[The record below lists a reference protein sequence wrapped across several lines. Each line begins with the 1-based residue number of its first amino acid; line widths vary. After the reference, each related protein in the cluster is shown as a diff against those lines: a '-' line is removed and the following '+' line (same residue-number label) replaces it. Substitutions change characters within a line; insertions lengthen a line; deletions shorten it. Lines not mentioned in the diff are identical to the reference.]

1 MTDGRAVG
9 LTGQTLIPAP
19 LDNLVPP
26 LRDAAG
32 TSVDGLVV
40 ALVTAFDLGGGIA
53 ATCAVDVCL
62 SGWAVGV
69 FGTDGLAPDVL
80 TESVAWVALAGTA
93 PVGEVMLGVG
103 EEGGRDAAE

>member
-1 MTDGRAVG
+1 MTNSRAIG
-9 LTGQTLIPAP
+9 LAGQTLVPAP

-40 ALVTAFDLGGGIA
+40 ALVTAFDLSGRFA

-62 SGWAVGV
+62 SGGAIGV
-69 FGTDGLAPDVL
+69 LGADGLAPDVL
-80 TESVAWVALAGTA
+80 TECVAWVALAGTA